1 MAGLDFRL
9 CCAVPNEEAG
19 VPEGAPQSGEP
30 ATRAAQREILFGGHH
45 ATSFHSA
52 RNAAG
57 VL

>member
-1 MAGLDFRL
+1 MTGRDLRP
-9 CCAVPNEEAG
+9 CCAVPHGEAG
-19 VPEGAPQSGEP
+19 VPEGAPRSGEP
-30 ATRAAQREILFGGHH
+30 ATRAALRAIIPGAHH

>member
-1 MAGLDFRL
+1 MTGRDFRP
-9 CCAVPNEEAG
+9 CCAVPHGEAG
-19 VPEGAPQSGEP
+19 VPEGAPRSGEP
-30 ATRAAQREILFGGHH
+30 ATRAALREIIPGAHH

>member
-1 MAGLDFRL
+1 MAGQDFRL
-9 CCAVPNEEAG
+9 CCAVPHGEAG
-19 VPEGAPQSGEP
+19 VPEGALRSGEP

-52 RNAAG
+52 RNAAC